1 MSKTKLSQFFPMI
14 RTREQIITEI
24 NSKKELK
31 AIFESWRADQQES
44 FLDICSG
51 AKGCKLLYDSYF
63 KEVFNPE
70 FNPERLSRLLSVIL
84 KKKVKVKYVL
94 PNDSVRIGDEFSLVI
109 TDIVVE
115 LEDGSIANI
124 EVQKIGYAFAGERA
138 SCYSSDLLLRQYKRV
153 RDERKEQ
160 FSYKDICPV
169 YTIVF
174 MEESP
179 SDFKKFK
186 DRYVHTFTA
195 SSDTGLELNM
205 LQNIIFIPVDIFLDK
220 LHNSNSIDGEFEAWL
235 TFLGSDEPRYI
246 IKLIREYPYFMS
258 LYKDLYQ
265 MCLNVERVMNMFSE
279 ELKILDRNTVKY
291 MIDELQEELDDTKAE
306 LDSAKAEIADK
317 NAAIA
322 DKNAVIADKEVA
334 LADKDAIIAELQAK
348 LKELQ

>member
-14 RTREQIITEI
+14 RTREQIINEI
-24 NSKKELK
+24 NSKKVLK
-31 AIFESWRADQQES
+31 ITFESWRKDQQER

-51 AKGCKLLYDSYF
+51 TKGCKLLYDSYF

-70 FNPERLSRLLSVIL
+70 YNPERLSRLLSLIL

-94 PNDSVRIGDEFSLVI
+94 PNDSVRIGDELSLVI

-124 EVQKIGYAFAGERA
+124 EVQKMGYAFAGERA

-169 YTIVF
+169 YTIIF
-174 MEESP
+174 MEESS

-186 DRYVHTFTA
+186 DKYVHTFTNC
-195 SSDTGLELNM
+195 SDTGIELNM
-205 LQNIIFIPVDIFLDK
+205 LQNIIFIPVDIFLEK
-220 LHNSNSIDGEFEAWL
+220 LHNSNRIDGEFEAWL

-291 MIDELQEELDDTKAE
+291 MIDELQDELDDTKAE

-317 NAAIA
+317 DAAIA
-322 DKNAVIADKEVA
+322 DKDTTIADQN
-334 LADKDAIIAELQAK
+334 AIIAELQAK